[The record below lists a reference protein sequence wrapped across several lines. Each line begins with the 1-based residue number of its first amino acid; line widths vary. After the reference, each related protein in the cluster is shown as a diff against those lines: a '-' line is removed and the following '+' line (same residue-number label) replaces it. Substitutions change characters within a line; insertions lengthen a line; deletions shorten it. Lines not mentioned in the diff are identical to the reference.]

1 MLLSISI
8 GNGLQNTI
16 KNKVS
21 SFFGHVLITNFKNN
35 NSESSLDPI
44 LIKEDLEKVFE
55 LNNIKSLQYAIE
67 RATKEKER
75 LGSNAK
81 NKTKNNYSM
90 KQMIE
95 NYKNVYEL

>member
-1 MLLSISI
+1 MEIQISENI
-8 GNGLQNTI
+8 
-16 KNKVS
+16 S
-21 SFFGHVLITNFKNN
+21 H
-35 NSESSLDPI
+35 
-44 LIKEDLEKVFE
+44 KEVHQ
-55 LNNIKSLQYAIE
+55 NNIKSLQYAIE

-95 NYKNVYEL
+95 NYKIVYENIIN

>member
-1 MLLSISI
+1 MKYIDIYALPSFSEAFPLSLIEACYSGISS
-8 GNGLQNTI
+8 
-16 KNKVS
+16 VCS
-21 SFFGHVLITNFKNN
+21 SIPVL
-35 NSESSLDPI
+35 
-44 LIKEDLEKVFE
+44 KEVYTDDEVTFFE

-81 NKTKNNYSM
+81 NKTKSNYSM

-95 NYKNVYEL
+95 NYKIVYENIIN